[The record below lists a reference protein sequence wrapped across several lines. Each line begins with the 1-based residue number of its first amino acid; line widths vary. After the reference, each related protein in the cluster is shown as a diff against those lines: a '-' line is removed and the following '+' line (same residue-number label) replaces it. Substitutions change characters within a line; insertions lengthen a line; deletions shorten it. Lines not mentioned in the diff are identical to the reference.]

1 MEPPVNLQLIE
12 TSDTLTH
19 VALSGRLDI
28 EGLHEVDLKFHAA
41 TASRGVPSVVDF
53 TRVEFVAS
61 LGMGMLLSCARSLSR
76 KGAAMAIYGASEFVA
91 DTLRAAGIDQG
102 IPLVATLEEA
112 KAAVGV
118 S

>member
-1 MEPPVNLQLIE
+1 MDLQLIE

-28 EGLHEVDLKFHAA
+28 EGLHDIDVKFHAA
-41 TASRGVPSVVDF
+41 TASRGLPSIVDF
-53 TRVEFVAS
+53 SRVEFIAS
-61 LGMGMLLSCARSLSR
+61 LGMGMLISCARSLGR
-76 KGAAMAIYGASEFVA
+76 KGTVMVIYGATDAIAE
-91 DTLRAAGIDQG
+91 TLRAAGIDQG

-118 S
+118 D